1 MWYVFNVIT
10 SVGRQIDVYW
20 PIKIH
25 ESYRPTVFLNVIAA
39 LHVKNR
45 IYIKITNQIR
55 CCYSCSA
62 CNFKSGAF
70 VYRNGPEWTEL
81 PEWTT

>member
-20 PIKIH
+20 PIIIH
-25 ESYRPTVFLNVIAA
+25 KSNCVLNVIAT

-45 IYIKITNQIR
+45 NILKLPIK
-55 CCYSCSA
+55 
-62 CNFKSGAF
+62 F
-70 VYRNGPEWTEL
+70 VVVILVL
-81 PEWTT
+81 PATSSLFPINDG